1 MERMAPGGGGSDVE
15 GGEATGRLQ
24 GQSCIILRSLCF
36 FLLVSSFEII
46 DPKNCS
52 ALLFETKKIVV

>member
-36 FLLVSSFEII
+36 FLLSFEII

-52 ALLFETKKIVV
+52 ALLFETKRIVV